1 MSDLLILYI
10 CIFTFFVIFSFT
22 CLFLLFL
29 FSFFFFIS
37 VYVFI
42 LIIYL
47 FIYFVV
53 IVCYLY
59 FSQNF
64 YCHRISIFYL
74 ALPTW
79 IFLLGFDFLDLSTGF
94 VLGLSYYCIMCKYIV
109 AIDRMQEFFISWWH
123 RVGIHEC
130 LLILYIFLCT

>member
-1 MSDLLILYI
+1 MYI
-10 CIFTFFVIFSFT
+10 YFFCHFFFYLFIFTFFIFF
-22 CLFLLFL
+22 FL
-29 FSFFFFIS
+29 FYFSLC
-37 VYVFI
+37 VYFNY
-42 LIIYL
+42 LFIYL